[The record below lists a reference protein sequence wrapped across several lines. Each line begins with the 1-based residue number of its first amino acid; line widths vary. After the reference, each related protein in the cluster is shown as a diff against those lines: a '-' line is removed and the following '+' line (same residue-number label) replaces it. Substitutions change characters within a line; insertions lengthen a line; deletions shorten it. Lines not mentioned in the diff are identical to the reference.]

1 LQQGSDFMDKQTF
14 LNLAPEYYMVAL
26 FLHLDYP
33 GQYYSEDS
41 FLEAF
46 TVTDEQGQQS
56 ECLVGNEAL
65 RAEALRLMAIGEA
78 IELISDPFGSAI
90 WRRGAK
96 YEDMEKMVWSAPTG
110 PFHMAVASGDRRKW
124 IFKALA
130 KVNKSA
136 EELGISASDF
146 AEPQVDE
153 WSPIPIEQAA
163 PSLQDAVAKLDD
175 AIQQIEDSNGYAV
188 QHTEERRYVV
198 DGLKALSTTLKT
210 AATVSVQYVQR
221 YGFELLKKVR
231 DRFTG
236 TLIDQS
242 AKAAGD
248 AIMHWIKE
256 KAPEVIGFF
265 LNHWPW

>member
-1 LQQGSDFMDKQTF
+1 LMVKSD
-14 LNLAPEYYMVAL
+14 
-26 FLHLDYP
+26 
-33 GQYYSEDS
+33 
-41 FLEAF
+41 
-46 TVTDEQGQQS
+46 
-56 ECLVGNEAL
+56 
-65 RAEALRLMAIGEA
+65 A
-78 IELISDPFGSAI
+78 IELTTDPFGSAI
-90 WRRGAK
+90 WKRGAK
-96 YEDMEKMVWSAPTG
+96 YEDMEKLVWSLPSG

-124 IFKALA
+124 IFNALA
-130 KVNKSA
+130 KVNKTA
-136 EELGISASDF
+136 WELGISASDF

-153 WSPIPIEQAA
+153 WSPIPIEQSES
-163 PSLQDAVAKLDD
+163 SLQDAVTKLDD
-175 AIQQIEDSNGYAV
+175 AIQQIEDSNGYAI
-188 QHTEERRYVV
+188 QHTEERRYVL
-198 DGLKALSTTLKT
+198 DGLKALSNTLKT

-221 YGFELLKKVR
+221 NGFEMLKKIR